1 MKDVNVVKDKPVY
14 EGITS
19 NPKYCIL
26 TSDKREFMGNTK
38 IDDLINIINS
48 DANHSGAKIKV
59 ILITPVASEG
69 LSFYNTREIHLAE
82 PWYHF
87 NRADQIIGRGIRNC
101 RHSRL
106 NIENRNV
113 SVFMHASVNDD
124 KNRESIDINAFRIST
139 RKYIE
144 SKQIDKIIMDNAVDC
159 YLMKNINYFPKSIFQ
174 LDNINIETSQGA
186 LIKYNFGDKEID
198 EPKCNVRSSDSVVVA
213 QINTSGF
220 RSEVYKHLLPS
231 IKNNIKNIV
240 NARAASGAA
249 NAAPA
254 AQNIYIDFAMLKDK
268 MGYQIDNDILM
279 YAIKN
284 IVYPQ
289 GSSLSSPNSF
299 IKNKYITRYKDG
311 ILISPIDIYGKN
323 KIIRYNNDELIKSIG
338 DAANAANAAN
348 ANDADGK
355 SPIIA
360 NNTEKDNKAIQA
372 ILDNLKID
380 LNDANKTTVSLYLN
394 ITAEK
399 FKVLIDYIL
408 KTYKNNGGAD
418 DNLNKGIQFISECL
432 YRQGIL
438 IKRKDIPS
446 YPDNDGGSGDDYIGY
461 VNMFSENNEDDNTYI
476 QYKDKDNKIIKN
488 RNDKEEYFKMI
499 EDRQSKMVRE
509 NIKLYNTKTQ
519 MEENARPRYITEY
532 FSNRLFKKEYVP
544 HDMSDEETAWGIIIR
559 DKPKKGTYDNTKDNY
574 VFKIFKPVK
583 GNQTGMVCTSFKGE
597 EQNDIIE
604 RLVATEGAAGYK
616 DIKKKTKPL
625 LCEYIANLL
634 LKQNKLVLYPLYKP

>member
-1 MKDVNVVKDKPVY
+1 
-14 EGITS
+14 
-19 NPKYCIL
+19 
-26 TSDKREFMGNTK
+26 
-38 IDDLINIINS
+38 
-48 DANHSGAKIKV
+48 
-59 ILITPVASEG
+59 
-69 LSFYNTREIHLAE
+69 
-82 PWYHF
+82 
-87 NRADQIIGRGIRNC
+87 
-101 RHSRL
+101 
-106 NIENRNV
+106 
-113 SVFMHASVNDD
+113 
-124 KNRESIDINAFRIST
+124 
-139 RKYIE
+139 
-144 SKQIDKIIMDNAVDC
+144 
-159 YLMKNINYFPKSIFQ
+159 
-174 LDNINIETSQGA
+174 
-186 LIKYNFGDKEID
+186 
-198 EPKCNVRSSDSVVVA
+198 
-213 QINTSGF
+213 
-220 RSEVYKHLLPS
+220 
-231 IKNNIKNIV
+231 
-240 NARAASGAA
+240 
-249 NAAPA
+249 
-254 AQNIYIDFAMLKDK
+254 
-268 MGYQIDNDILM
+268 M

-284 IVYPQ
+284 IVYPYNTQ
-289 GSSLSSPNSF
+289 HSSANSF

-338 DAANAANAAN
+338 ANAAAN
-348 ANDADGK
+348 ANANAAGK

-360 NNTEKDNKAIQA
+360 NKTEKDNKAVQA

-446 YPDNDGGSGDDYIGY
+446 YPDNDGSGSGSSGGGDYIGY

-559 DKPKKGTYDNTKDNY
+559 DKPKKGTYDNTKDKY
-574 VFKIFKPVK
+574 MFKIFKPVK
-583 GNQTGMVCTSFKGE
+583 GNQTGMVCTSFKGD
-597 EQNDIIE
+597 EQNDIID
-604 RLVATEGAAGYK
+604 RLVAADAADAASGSGAGYK
-616 DIKKKTKPL
+616 DIKKKTKPI

-634 LKQNKLVLYPLYKP
+634 LKQNKLVLYPLYKPKP